1 MRTPEER
8 HARRLNTCKRF
19 NGIMNARCQAGVL
32 YADVRLSKGTG
43 LGYALPCFNDDG
55 CVECEHRELRT
66 PEDLQR
72 EEEES
77 AASWARVRIARA
89 AIVEAT
95 EGKRGVSGRIACPN
109 CVSAGLKGVLSFSV
123 ARSNG
128 HIHGTCST
136 KGCACWME

>member
-8 HARRLNTCKRF
+8 RARRLNTCKSF
-19 NGIMNARCQAGVL
+19 NGMMNDRCKAGVL
-32 YADVRLSKGTG
+32 YADVRFSRGAG
-43 LGYALPCFNDDG
+43 LGYALPCFNDEG
-55 CVECEHRELRT
+55 CVECEHRQLRT
-66 PEDLQR
+66 AEDLQR

-77 AASWARVRIARA
+77 AASSARIVAARA
-89 AIVEAT
+89 AIVEYTA
-95 EGKRGVSGRIACPN
+95 GRRGVSGRIACPN
-109 CVSAGLKGVLSFSV
+109 CEGGVLGFSV

>member
-8 HARRLNTCKRF
+8 RARRMNTCKSF
-19 NGIMNARCQAGVL
+19 NGIMNDRCKAGVL
-32 YADVRLSKGTG
+32 YADVRFSRGAG
-43 LGYALPCFNDDG
+43 LGYALPCFNDEG

-77 AASWARVRIARA
+77 AASLARIRVARS
-89 AIVEAT
+89 AIVKAT

-109 CVSAGLKGVLSFSV
+109 CDGGVLGFSV
-123 ARSNG
+123 AGNNG
-128 HIHGTCST
+128 HIHAMCST
-136 KGCACWME
+136 KDCTCWME